1 MTDALDL
8 HALIN
13 QGETITESVISA
25 FHDLNAIQLNWKPD
39 AQSWSIAQCLDHLI
53 VGNSAYFLT
62 FQQIAESSYKPPFW
76 ARMSPFSGYFGKL
89 MLDNFGAEVKKKYK
103 APPLFQPTQSEIQG
117 TIVQDFIRHQQE
129 LLGLYGKMEQA
140 DPNTVLA
147 SPALGLLTYP
157 LRDTLKFL
165 MGHELRHLGQA
176 KRVLEHPQFPKA

>member
-1 MTDALDL
+1 MSDSVNL

-13 QGETITESVISA
+13 QGEAITEHVIEL
-25 FHDLNAIQLNWKPD
+25 FNELNATQLNWKPD

-53 VGNSAYFLT
+53 VGNSSYFPV
-62 FQQIAESSYKPPFW
+62 FQQMIEGSYKASWW
-76 ARMSPFSGYFGKL
+76 ARISPFSGYFGRL

-129 LLGLYGKMEQA
+129 LLGLYGKMERA

-157 LRDTLKFL
+157 LRDAFTFL
-165 MGHELRHLGQA
+165 IGHEERHVNQA